1 MNPSANPSNNSIFSS
16 FGSPSAKVDSSNIF
30 GASANSASAPLPG
43 VGSASSSTT
52 STSTSVGSFFSSI
65 SWTTWAI
72 IILILAFL
80 GFNIFIYLAKG
91 TQIFAQLSAYLAGII
106 GTGAAETT
114 KQVTNVAATG
124 TKAATDIAAGTVN
137 TTVNVAQQTASSIK
151 NANYTEQQQLN
162 QSLNQA
168 NKAQQQGEEGEPGYK
183 ADESGSSIQSS
194 KSGSKAGWCYIGEDR
209 GFRSCIKVGENDQ
222 CMSGDIFPSQE
233 ICMYPELRP

>member
-16 FGSPSAKVDSSNIF
+16 FGSSSAKVDSADIF
-30 GASANSASAPLPG
+30 GSATANP
-43 VGSASSSTT
+43 GSAFSGT
-52 STSTSVGSFFSSI
+52 STSSTGSFLGSV

-91 TQIFAQLSAYLAGII
+91 TQVFAQLSAYLASVI

-124 TKAATDIAAGTVN
+124 TKAAADIAAGTVN
-137 TTVNVAQQTASSIK
+137 TTVNVAQETASSIK
-151 NANYTEQQQLN
+151 NSNYTEQQQLN
-162 QSLNQA
+162 MSLNQA
-168 NKAQQQGEEGEPGYK
+168 NKAQQQTGEDGEGEPGYK

-194 KSGSKAGWCYIGEDR
+194 KGAGKSGWCYIGEDR
-209 GFRSCIKVGENDQ
+209 GFRSCIQVGVNDQ

>member
-1 MNPSANPSNNSIFSS
+1 LIF
-16 FGSPSAKVDSSNIF
+16 
-30 GASANSASAPLPG
+30 
-43 VGSASSSTT
+43 
-52 STSTSVGSFFSSI
+52 
-65 SWTTWAI
+65 
-72 IILILAFL
+72 AFL

-151 NANYTEQQQLN
+151 NTNYTEQQQLN

-168 NKAQQQGEEGEPGYK
+168 NKAQEKDEEGEGEPGYK

-194 KSGSKAGWCYIGEDR
+194 KGAGKSGWCYIGEDR
-209 GFRSCIKVGENDQ
+209 GFRSCIQVGVNDQ

>member
-1 MNPSANPSNNSIFSS
+1 M
-16 FGSPSAKVDSSNIF
+16 
-30 GASANSASAPLPG
+30 
-43 VGSASSSTT
+43 
-52 STSTSVGSFFSSI
+52 
-65 SWTTWAI
+65 
-72 IILILAFL
+72 AFL

>member
-16 FGSPSAKVDSSNIF
+16 FGSSPTKVDSTDIF
-30 GASANSASAPLPG
+30 GS
-43 VGSASSSTT
+43 GSV
-52 STSTSVGSFFSSI
+52 STSTSISGLGSSSTSVGGFFSSI

-106 GTGAAETT
+106 GTGAAEAT
-114 KQVTNVAATG
+114 KEVTNVAATG
-124 TKAATDIAAGTVN
+124 TKAAADIASGTVN
-137 TTVNVAQQTASSIK
+137 TTVNIAQDTASTIK
-151 NANYTEQQQLN
+151 NANYSQQQQLN
-162 QSLNQA
+162 MSLNQA
-168 NKAQQQGEEGEPGYK
+168 NKEQQQGEGEEGEPGYK

-194 KSGSKAGWCYIGEDR
+194 KSSGKAGWCYIGEDR
-209 GFRSCIKVGENDQ
+209 GFRSCIQVGENDQ

>member
-1 MNPSANPSNNSIFSS
+1 
-16 FGSPSAKVDSSNIF
+16 
-30 GASANSASAPLPG
+30 
-43 VGSASSSTT
+43 
-52 STSTSVGSFFSSI
+52 
-65 SWTTWAI
+65 
-72 IILILAFL
+72 LAFL

-91 TQIFAQLSAYLAGII
+91 TQIFAQLSAYLASVI

-137 TTVNVAQQTASSIK
+137 TTVNVAQDTASAVK
-151 NANYTEQQQLN
+151 NSNYTEQQQLN
-162 QSLNQA
+162 MSLNQA
-168 NKAQQQGEEGEPGYK
+168 NKAQEEGEGEDGEGEPGYK

-194 KSGSKAGWCYIGEDR
+194 KSGGKAGWCYIGEDR

>member
-16 FGSPSAKVDSSNIF
+16 FGSPSAKVESNNIF
-30 GASANSASAPLPG
+30 GSSPASS
-43 VGSASSSTT
+43 GSASSYSGTT
-52 STSTSVGSFFSSI
+52 STSSTGSFLSSI
-65 SWTTWAI
+65 SWSTWAV

-91 TQIFAQLSAYLAGII
+91 TQVFAQLSAYLASIL
-106 GTGAAETT
+106 GTGAAEAT

-124 TKAATDIAAGTVN
+124 TKAAVDVAAGTVN
-137 TTVNVAQQTASSIK
+137 TTVNVAQETASAVK
-151 NANYTEQQQLN
+151 NANYTQQQQLN
-162 QSLNQA
+162 MSLNQA
-168 NKAQQQGEEGEPGYK
+168 NKNQQGDGEDAEGEPAYK

-194 KSGSKAGWCYIGEDR
+194 KGAGKAGWCYIGEDR
-209 GFRSCIKVGENDQ
+209 GFRSCIEVGVNDQ

>member
-1 MNPSANPSNNSIFSS
+1 
-16 FGSPSAKVDSSNIF
+16 
-30 GASANSASAPLPG
+30 
-43 VGSASSSTT
+43 
-52 STSTSVGSFFSSI
+52 
-65 SWTTWAI
+65 
-72 IILILAFL
+72 LILAFL

-91 TQIFAQLSAYLAGII
+91 TQIFGQLSAYLAGII

-137 TTVNVAQQTASSIK
+137 TTVNVAQDTASAVK
-151 NANYTEQQQLN
+151 NSNYTEQQQLN
-162 QSLNQA
+162 MSLNQA
-168 NKAQQQGEEGEPGYK
+168 NKAQEEGEGEEGEPGYK

-194 KSGSKAGWCYIGEDR
+194 KGAGKSGWCYIGEDR
-209 GFRSCIKVGENDQ
+209 GFRSCIQVGVNDQ